1 MDIPYLSPA
10 FGRHEFL
17 IRRLH
22 SLTGLFP
29 VGVFLMIHLATNA
42 SILDGGDTYQARVDQ
57 IHAVG
62 PSTLLIVEWLFIFLP
77 IIFHA
82 LIGMLIVA
90 RGKRNVI
97 DYPYGGNV
105 RYTLQRWTGV
115 IAFFFIF
122 WHVFQTRGWIQS
134 PWWVEHVTR
143 PLGGGI
149 FDPKH
154 AAVSSA
160 DAVRSSI
167 IAAAS
172 YLIGM
177 LASVYHLFNG
187 LWTSGITWG
196 IWTSPR
202 SQRWA
207 LIPCAGLGIIF
218 AVLSVVTLVD
228 MYNFKDMTTPARRS
242 PSGQELRTNVRE
254 TSRESWQDNG

>member
-1 MDIPYLSPA
+1 VGIPCVSPT
-10 FGRHEFL
+10 FGRQEFL

-29 VGVFLMIHLATNA
+29 VGAFLVIHLATNA

-62 PSTLLIVEWLFIFLP
+62 PSTLLMVEWIFIFLP
-77 IIFHA
+77 ILFHA
-82 LIGMLIVA
+82 LIGILIVA

-97 DYPYGGNV
+97 EYPYSGNV

-122 WHVFQTRGWIQS
+122 WHVFQTRGWIQN

-143 PLGGGI
+143 PLGGGL
-149 FDPKH
+149 FDPKQ
-154 AAVSSA
+154 AAISSA
-160 DAVRSSI
+160 DAVRSST
-167 IAAAS
+167 IATAG
-172 YLIGM
+172 YLIGV

-187 LWTSGITWG
+187 VWTAGITWG
-196 IWTSPR
+196 VWTSPR

-207 LIPCAGLGIIF
+207 LISCAGLGIIF
-218 AVLSVVTLVD
+218 AALSVVTLVE
-228 MYNFKDMTTPARRS
+228 MYNFKGM
-242 PSGQELRTNVRE
+242 
-254 TSRESWQDNG
+254 